1 MRFKDYRYLYNEVPQ
16 ISKFWE
22 PIILNMLMEL
32 DKAIRPKTIP
42 RFAANKLFDVA
53 NSKNFNAYGA
63 YYLASILNGFSL
75 DVIKTRFANLI
86 IDGNFTNYKSII
98 DKAIATCNS
107 TCENC
112 GKPASQKVM
121 IRSWVT
127 NLCSDCIT
135 IKK

>member
-1 MRFKDYRYLYNEVPQ
+1 
-16 ISKFWE
+16 
-22 PIILNMLMEL
+22 MEL
-32 DKAIRPKTIP
+32 DKAIRPKIIP
-42 RFAANKLFDVA
+42 RFVANKLFDAA
-53 NSKNFNAYGA
+53 NSKNFNVYGA

-75 DVIKTRFANLI
+75 DIIKTRFANLI
-86 IDGNFTNYKSII
+86 IDGNFTNYKGII